1 MTPTMPMTMTTPTSA
16 TRHGSPDTPTL
27 QSRVPLMLGALYAL
41 ILANAVQ
48 IAAGL
53 AQLDLSP
60 PVEVLPLLGATV
72 ALGVASVPLVRAGQ
86 RQGLLVGIAFCA
98 LSLIGMGP
106 HKLFVEDGLILAP
119 MALTGFTFEIVFVRA
134 AIQALRSHR

>member
-1 MTPTMPMTMTTPTSA
+1 MTTTMIQTETPQ
-16 TRHGSPDTPTL
+16 GSPEAAL
-27 QSRVPLMLGALYAL
+27 QGRIPLMLGALYAL

-48 IAAGL
+48 IAAGM

-60 PVEVLPLLGATV
+60 PIEVLPLLAATV
-72 ALGVASVPLVRAGQ
+72 ALGVASVPMVRAGH
-86 RQGLLVGIAFCA
+86 RHGLLLGIAFCA

-106 HKLFVEDGLILAP
+106 HKLFLEDGLVIAP

-134 AIQALRSHR
+134 AIQALRRVGGG